1 MNQCRISVFVAW
13 FYDDEDHEKDA
24 LILNIHWRK
33 YCFKNIG
40 NIFNS
45 EGILFLKDSKLRQ

>member
-1 MNQCRISVFVAW
+1 MNQYRISVFVAW